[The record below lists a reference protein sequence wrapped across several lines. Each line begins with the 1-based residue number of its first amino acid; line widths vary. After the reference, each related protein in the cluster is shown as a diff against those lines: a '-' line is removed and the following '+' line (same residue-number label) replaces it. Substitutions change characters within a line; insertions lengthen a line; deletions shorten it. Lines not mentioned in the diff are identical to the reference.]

1 MKTAEAARSAGIK
14 TSTIRFYERQ
24 GLIEA
29 QSRSSAGYRQFTNE
43 DVRRLKFIKRAQEL
57 GFSLAEIRR
66 FLAFSNQR
74 VPLNRDVVL
83 VGWEKLDDLN
93 RRIQALTRMRSALEG
108 LLSNVCDI
116 SEAIECPIIHSLADF
131 D

>member
-1 MKTAEAARSAGIK
+1 MKTAEAARNAGIK
-14 TSTIRFYERQ
+14 ISTIRFYERQ

-29 QSRSSAGYRQFTNE
+29 KSRSSAGYRQFTDE

-83 VGWEKLDDLN
+83 VGREKLDDLN

-116 SEAIECPIIHSLADF
+116 SEATECPIIHSLADF